1 MADPNID
8 ALNAT
13 TLKEIYPRVVRDVFF
28 KNSPF
33 LAYVRNNITPWSGGV
48 STDQT
53 FIYDALI
60 GGAYAKG
67 QTFNLTKPET
77 LAATTFVPKFYEVN
91 ITEYLEDV
99 EVFNKGP
106 QAVFSRVDL
115 DMTNAMN
122 TLNAIIAIALWR
134 HGQGS
139 VASYISDDRSLHTNG
154 IAEALNNGTDPSW
167 DGNIFTTYGGQTR
180 NGAISSVL
188 NSIPKWCGDSNG
200 AAGEISYNL
209 LEEGYQDACRGNL
222 EPNLMVANKGI
233 IAYIKERLEAKQR
246 LTQETDP
253 IYGATGFRFNKC
265 MVLKDDYAPSA
276 TYGENN
282 AKLGNFLTSTFTS
295 PSSPS
300 TRSGLPAS
308 TSCTVGEVLFM
319 LNTDTWDFRVSDSPL
334 YQFGFTGFKEQP
346 DSTRVAGQMLA
357 ALTAICR
364 DPQLNK
370 QFYGINS

>member
-33 LAYVRNNITPWSGGV
+33 LAYVRNNVIPWSGGV
-48 STDQT
+48 STDSA

-77 LAATTFVPKFYEVN
+77 VAALTFTPRLYEVN

-99 EVFNKGP
+99 EIFNKGP

-122 TLNAIIAIALWR
+122 TMNAIIAIALWR
-134 HGQGS
+134 HGQASGS
-139 VASYISDDRSLHTNG
+139 NISDDRSIHTNG
-154 IAEALNNGTDPSW
+154 ISEALNNGTDPSW
-167 DGNIFTTYGGQTR
+167 DGNIFSTYGGQSR
-180 NGAISSVL
+180 NGVVGSTL
-188 NSIPKWCGDSNG
+188 NSIPKWCGDSSG
-200 AAGEISYNL
+200 AAGEISYSIL
-209 LEEGYQDACRGNL
+209 AEGYQDACRGRL
-222 EPNLMVANKGI
+222 EPNLIVTNKAVY
-233 IAYIKERLEAKQR
+233 AYIQERLEAKQR
-246 LTQETDP
+246 LAQETDP

-276 TYGENN
+276 VYGENN
-282 AKLGNFLTSTFTS
+282 ARLGNFTTSTFTS
-295 PSSPS
+295 PASPTS
-300 TRSGLPAS
+300 RSGLPAS

-334 YQFGFTGFKEQP
+334 FQFGFTGFKEQP

-370 QFYGINS
+370 QYYGINS